1 MAADVSWDSPNK
13 RIWRALAD
21 PVGQPVRRH
30 HKFLN
35 RFVIFQFDFQD
46 NPLKNAAVSI
56 VIGRECYRF
65 TKDKLT
71 LSFARLLCKAKNDA
85 NGGAE
90 SLPDLMQPVEIEL
103 DLHLISL

>member
-1 MAADVSWDSPNK
+1 MGQPMAADVSWDSPNK

-56 VIGRECYRF
+56 VIGREC
-65 TKDKLT
+65 
-71 LSFARLLCKAKNDA
+71 LLFMLCMVK
-85 NGGAE
+85 E
-90 SLPDLMQPVEIEL
+90 SVVYML
-103 DLHLISL
+103 

>member
-1 MAADVSWDSPNK
+1 MGQPMAADVSWDSPNK

-56 VIGRECYRF
+56 VIGRECIKFDVDLNPSKTNYYPHEYIKSHINR
-65 TKDKLT
+65 TKT
-71 LSFARLLCKAKNDA
+71 
-85 NGGAE
+85 GG
-90 SLPDLMQPVEIEL
+90 ST
-103 DLHLISL
+103 